1 MCRLLGAVSAEI
13 VDHHHALRAAPTS
26 LAALSPDHPHGWGL
40 ALSDGRRGWD
50 LHKSP
55 TCALDDPRFGDLAR
69 TRARVLVAH
78 VRKKTVGP
86 ASLGN
91 THPFQRGRWIFA
103 HNGTLHDTG
112 PLERRTSGPRRAEL
126 EGDTDSERLFAFLL
140 SAIDRAGGAAGV
152 RRAAPGAVDRA
163 LRAAIDEVTASVGFG
178 AANFLCS
185 DGEALYAHRHGR
197 SLHVLERRGMVLLAS
212 ETIGEGPWQE
222 MGDGDL
228 LRVDVG
234 REPRVRWLT
243 EGVTARLRRS
253 A

>member
-1 MCRLLGAVSAEI
+1 MCRLLGAVSAEL
-13 VDHHHALRAAPTS
+13 VDHHHALRGAPRS

-40 ALSDGRRGWD
+40 ALGDGRRGWD

-55 TCALDDPRFGDLAR
+55 DCALHDPRFGDLAR
-69 TRARVLVAH
+69 ARGRLLVAH

-86 ASLGN
+86 TSLCN

-103 HNGTLHDTG
+103 HNGTLSDTA
-112 PLERRTSGPRRAEL
+112 PLERRTSRARRDEV

-140 SAIDRAGGAAGV
+140 TTIDRAGGAMGV

-163 LRAAIDEVTASVGFG
+163 LREAIDEVTRREGFG

-197 SLHVLERRGMVLLAS
+197 SLHVLERRSVVMLAS
-212 ETIGEGPWQE
+212 ETVGEGPWQE
-222 MGDGDL
+222 LRDGDL
-228 LRVDVG
+228 LRVDAG
-234 REPRVRWLT
+234 AQPRVRWLT
-243 EGVTARLRRS
+243 ERVEARLRRT